1 MWMKYHI
8 NLKQKLDKLVFMTG
22 HKHNKPSYITKHLT
36 RYKNKK
42 NLESSER
49 PASTHTHDG
58 SKATQEV
65 FLLKNP
71 FQQKPIGKNLGVG
84 KKSTTLTWHSLREN
98 NKHLESSIY
107 PAVDE
112 TEGLTFIKLL
122 LEVNVVLRP
131 HSICT

>member
-1 MWMKYHI
+1 MNVCIFFFFFGKGVNPGKYITKKTLSTNGMWPKYHI

-49 PASTHTHDG
+49 PASTHKHEG

-65 FLLKNP
+65 CLLKNP
-71 FQQKPIGKNLGVG
+71 FQEKPRGKNLGVG
-84 KKSTTLTWHSLREN
+84 KKSTTLTWHSPREN
-98 NKHLESSIY
+98 NKQ
-107 PAVDE
+107 
-112 TEGLTFIKLL
+112 
-122 LEVNVVLRP
+122 
-131 HSICT
+131 

>member
-1 MWMKYHI
+1 MWLKDHI
-8 NLKQKLDKLVFMTG
+8 NLKQKLDKLEFMTG

-49 PASTHTHDG
+49 PASFHKHEG

-65 FLLKNP
+65 CLLKNP
-71 FQQKPIGKNLGVG
+71 FQEKPIGKNLGVG

-98 NKHLESSIY
+98 NKLLESSIY
-107 PAVDE
+107 PAVGK
-112 TEGLTFIKLL
+112 TEGLT
-122 LEVNVVLRP
+122 
-131 HSICT
+131 S